1 MMVTLLMA
9 KQIIIWGRPKNKKS
23 SGVWI
28 DKNSIGTVWINGN
41 PITYNANLVYNEYT
55 PIEKIVEDYEK
66 LFKPK
71 KRIIVIRRK

>member
-1 MMVTLLMA
+1 MSQRIRELTLKNQKKA
-9 KQIIIWGRPKNKKS
+9 KGI
-23 SGVWI
+23 WI
-28 DKNSIGTVWINGN
+28 DRKSIGTIWVSGI
-41 PITYNANLVYNEYT
+41 PYTYNADLVYNEYA

>member
-1 MMVTLLMA
+1 M
-9 KQIIIWGRPKNKKS
+9 IIPKNPRKS
-23 SGVWI
+23 KGI
-28 DKNSIGTVWINGN
+28 AINKNSIGVMWIGGV
-41 PITYNANLVYNEYT
+41 PYVYNSDLVYNEYA